1 MRSPFALAA
10 VLALAGCMRI
20 VVHQDPRV
28 TAVETLE
35 VEAAGAKALGVK
47 SSAGNIRLAAAEGG
61 TAVKVVATKSARSE
75 EDLAR
80 VHVFARVEGEEVL
93 VGYTLDPG
101 VDGAGVSFAVEAPP
115 MARVRLETS
124 AGNLSAAGM
133 AGELA
138 LETSAGNILVEGAD
152 GTVNAK
158 SSAGNVR
165 VAGRL
170 RGNCRVDTSAGN
182 LDVAV
187 PAGSRLNVCARTS
200 AGNARSEHDVEAQR
214 EFARATIIGT
224 LGDGSEGG
232 IEMNTS
238 AGNISLRKLP

>member
-1 MRSPFALAA
+1 MKSLPVLAA

-20 VVHQDPRV
+20 VVHPGPSV
-28 TAVETLE
+28 TSDEILE
-35 VEAAGAKALGVK
+35 VEGGAAKALGVK
-47 SSAGNIRLAAAEGG
+47 SSAGNIRLSAASAG
-61 TAVKVVATKSARSE
+61 TTVRVVATKSARSE

-80 VHVFARVEGEEVL
+80 VHAFARVEGEEIL
-93 VGYTLDPG
+93 VGYTVEPG
-101 VDGAGVSFAVEAPP
+101 VERVGVSFVVEAPP

-124 AGNLSAAGM
+124 AGNLASSGM

-138 LETSAGNILVEGAD
+138 LETSAGNIVVTGAD
-152 GTVNAK
+152 GTVTAE

-165 VAGRL
+165 VEGRL
-170 RGNCRVDTSAGN
+170 RGNCRVNSSAGN

-214 EFARATIIGT
+214 EFARSTIIGT